1 MKRAFVYLSA
11 VAGGALVFAG
21 AAQAQPAAAGA
32 APGPTAGAQV
42 RPTVAVFNMAAVMR
56 EFGKAKY
63 QVYLLSKKREDESK
77 QLTAW
82 RAEYIKLQQL
92 IQETKE
98 PTVRDQKTKE
108 LLDLSRRLEDEGRRV
123 DKILNDQASG
133 IISEL
138 YDHIKTV
145 VDKTAEMNQYHLVLA
160 YPDAVTPE
168 EKANPYLKELKLKP
182 PAAQPFFVAPQVDIT
197 GVVITTL
204 NNWYKSPEV
213 PKDALTAPP
222 PAGGV
227 PGTVPPGAGAVPG
240 GAVPGGVPGL
250 APQPGGPGRP

>member
-1 MKRAFVYLSA
+1 VKRTFVYLSA
-11 VAGGALVFAG
+11 WVGLGGAVFLTGAVRGQPPAGGAA
-21 AAQAQPAAAGA
+21 P
-32 APGPTAGAQV
+32 APGPQA

-56 EFGKAKY
+56 DFNKAKY
-63 QVYLLSKKREDESK
+63 QVYTLSKKREEESK
-77 QLTAW
+77 QLVAW
-82 RAEYIKLQQL
+82 RGEYIKLQQL
-92 IQETKE
+92 IQDPKTE
-98 PTVRDQKTKE
+98 PTVRDQKSKE
-108 LLDLSRRLEDEGRRV
+108 MLDLSRKIEDEGRRV

-145 VDKTAEMNQYHLVLA
+145 VDKTAEMNGYHLVFA

-197 GVVITTL
+197 GVVVQTL

-213 PKDALTAPP
+213 PKDAPAPAGGLAPVTQPAPGGGAPPTQGLP
-222 PAGGV
+222 PAG
-227 PGTVPPGAGAVPG
+227 PP
-240 GAVPGGVPGL
+240 
-250 APQPGGPGRP
+250 RP